1 MVSRNGKNQN
11 SFYDP
16 DIRATAGRKKVLVN
30 LVNNLNK
37 RRFDVTVLALFDGGV
52 NKPFLKPWI
61 KFRACMPHT
70 FRGNIHVLKI
80 FSPSQLYKHFIHEN
94 YDIVV
99 SYLEGP
105 TARIISGC
113 SDENTKM
120 ISWIHVE
127 QLHEKKLLL
136 ALGQKKRQKNV
147 TVNSIKTVCVAET
160 VKMIFVGF
168 FLMSKNVRCCTIH
181 WNQIRL

>member
-1 MVSRNGKNQN
+1 MVKIKILFMIPTLGQGG
-11 SFYDP
+11 
-16 DIRATAGRKKVLVN
+16 AEKVLVN

-37 RRFDVTVLALFDGGV
+37 ERFDVTVLALFDGGV

-127 QLHEKKLLL
+127 QHNM
-136 ALGQKKRQKNV
+136 KNMQV
-147 TVNSIKTVCVAET
+147 
-160 VKMIFVGF
+160 
-168 FLMSKNVRCCTIH
+168 
-181 WNQIRL
+181 Q

>member
-1 MVSRNGKNQN
+1 M
-11 SFYDP
+11 
-16 DIRATAGRKKVLVN
+16 
-30 LVNNLNK
+30 
-37 RRFDVTVLALFDGGV
+37 TVLALFDGGV

-127 QLHEKKLLL
+127 QHTRKEAAISFRTEKEAEKCYS
-136 ALGQKKRQKNV
+136 KFH
-147 TVNSIKTVCVAET
+147 KTVCVAET
-160 VKMIFVGF
+160 VKNDF
-168 FLMSKNVRCCTIH
+168 
-181 WNQIRL
+181 